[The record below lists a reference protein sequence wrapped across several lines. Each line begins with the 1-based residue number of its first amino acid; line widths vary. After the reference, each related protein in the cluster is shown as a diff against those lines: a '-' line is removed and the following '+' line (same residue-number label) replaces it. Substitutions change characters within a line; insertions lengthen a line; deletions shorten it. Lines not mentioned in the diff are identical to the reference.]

1 MSHIS
6 KPGDAHMRSS
16 GPQLDLRRIGA
27 LFCSITSVAGVGVG
41 AYLTT
46 LKFKMS
52 YTPCLTPYGGCQ
64 IGSMN
69 CEDALGSAWSIV
81 LGLPV
86 SLWGTSFYLATGLL
100 AILITVRRN
109 VFGGTAAHLLL
120 ALASLGVLVSAVLG
134 AYTFLALEAACPY
147 CVTLYVVSV
156 LLLGGAYV
164 TRSPPG
170 ERVFSASE
178 VLRQRTADLLDAG
191 FFMAVVFVLAMGVQS
206 MTYHGLRNQ
215 ADTQDGCPEQ
225 VAPLPP
231 TSIKVGPAQPKVI
244 IALFIDLT
252 CPACRKEYRT
262 LATALRDGIFP
273 APVQLWIYH
282 TPRTACDPAAF
293 PASYPKADDTARNE
307 GACLAALAA
316 ECMEKLQ
323 TGQGAEL
330 IAGMFALHDDR
341 EKDVPLFTTERI
353 GNRAVRLEMD
363 IDPDDH
369 DNQLFQC
376 INNDGAALARITA
389 HQKFAEGPGY
399 KVPTIAVYRAID
411 GAPDPSEKP
420 LFGDGDTPL
429 DTIFD
434 YVHKRSLPK
443 ASHERE

>member
-1 MSHIS
+1 MSHMP
-6 KPGDAHMRSS
+6 KPGDAHTRSS
-16 GPQLDLRRIGA
+16 GPHLDLRRIGA
-27 LFCSITSVAGVGVG
+27 LFCSITSVAGVGVST
-41 AYLTT
+41 YLTV

-69 CEDALGSAWSIV
+69 CEEALGSAWSIF
-81 LGLPV
+81 LGLPI
-86 SLWGTSFYLATGLL
+86 SLWGSGFYLATGML
-100 AILITVRRN
+100 AILVAVRRN
-109 VFGGTAAHLLL
+109 AFGGTAAHLLL
-120 ALASLGVLVSAVLG
+120 TLACLGVLVSAALG
-134 AYTFLALEAACPY
+134 AYTFLALGTACPY

-170 ERVFSASE
+170 EQVPSSAE
-178 VLRQRTADLLDAG
+178 LLRQRTADLLDAA
-191 FFMAVVFVLAMGVQS
+191 FVLAVVFVLAVGVQS
-206 MTYHGLRNQ
+206 MSYHGLRNRV
-215 ADTQDGCPEQ
+215 DTQDGCPEQ
-225 VAPLPP
+225 VAPLPA
-231 TSIKVGPAQPKVI
+231 TSIKIGPTQPKVI

-252 CPACRKEYRT
+252 CPACRKEFKT

-273 APVQLWIYH
+273 APVQLWVYH
-282 TPRTACDPAAF
+282 TPRAACDPAAF

-323 TGQGAEL
+323 AGQGAEL

-341 EKDVPLFTTERI
+341 EANVPIFTTERI

-363 IDPDDH
+363 IDPDDKS
-369 DNQLFQC
+369 NQLFQC
-376 INNDGAALARITA
+376 INNDDGVLARITA

-399 KVPTIAVYRAID
+399 KVPTVAVYRALD

-420 LFGDGDTPL
+420 LFGDGDAPL
-429 DTIFD
+429 DTILD
-434 YVHKRSLPK
+434 YVRKRSTPE
-443 ASHERE
+443 ASHEME